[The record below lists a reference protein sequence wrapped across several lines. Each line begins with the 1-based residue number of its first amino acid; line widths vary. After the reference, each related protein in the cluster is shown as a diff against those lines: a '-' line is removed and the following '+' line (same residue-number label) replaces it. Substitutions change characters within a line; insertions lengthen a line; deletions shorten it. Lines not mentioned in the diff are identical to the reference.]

1 MNKAN
6 VEISWNGVPAATGTT
21 KTEFDNPFVIGRVDL
36 SKLNSLLGKQFRPTV
51 WIGIPRAEMDKKLY
65 HNVER
70 N

>member
-36 SKLNSLLGKQFRPTV
+36 SRLNSLLGTV
-51 WIGIPRAEMDKKLY
+51 QTNSLDWNTKS
-65 HNVER
+65 
-70 N
+70 